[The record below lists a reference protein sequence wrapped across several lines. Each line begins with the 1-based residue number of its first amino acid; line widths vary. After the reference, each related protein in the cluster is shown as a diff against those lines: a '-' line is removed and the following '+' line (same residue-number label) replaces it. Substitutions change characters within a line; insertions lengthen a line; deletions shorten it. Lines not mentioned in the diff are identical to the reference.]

1 MKASTDLFDLVKS
14 MSRSE
19 ILSFKIACGADN
31 QIYLQLFEAICEQT
45 AYNEISLK
53 KLLYKEL
60 KTAKFAVLKKY
71 LFDRLDKFL
80 SARYDEQDAYF
91 IMIKHFK
98 MAQIYYDR
106 QLLDLC
112 KKELHKAEI
121 LAESNHCYAEQLLIY
136 KLKEKL
142 IRGLQ
147 TPADYETLHN
157 EFILK
162 ESETFNMY

>member
-106 QLLDLC
+106 QLL
-112 KKELHKAEI
+112 
-121 LAESNHCYAEQLLIY
+121 N
-136 KLKEKL
+136 
-142 IRGLQ
+142 
-147 TPADYETLHN
+147 
-157 EFILK
+157 
-162 ESETFNMY
+162 